1 MPCVSSANAG
11 SNNSGLDRHRA
22 RRDYVV
28 PYKKAIPS
36 VIFGLSSQIGEKPRI
51 AVSQV
56 SQN

>member
-1 MPCVSSANAG
+1 MPCVSSAIAA
-11 SNNSGLDRHRA
+11 SNSSGLDRHRA